1 MNQDEKQFKKILL
14 DSLFISCIIIAVPAI
29 LCLFGAGHCTMG
41 IFFGVIL
48 TFLVGTILLF
58 RKDEIISLIL
68 GDKREYHIKKLKSE
82 D

>member
-14 DSLFISCIIIAVPAI
+14 DSLFISCIIIAIPAI
-29 LCLFGAGHCTMG
+29 LCLFGAGHCTLG
-41 IFFGVIL
+41 LFFGAIL
-48 TFLVGTILLF
+48 TFLVGIMVLF

-68 GDKREYHIKKLKSE
+68 GGRRRYHIKKLKSE